1 MLPVH
6 SSALLA
12 LLVLSLGLP
21 AWAEKADRDKPMN
34 AEADAMRHDDLKQLT
49 VFTGNVLITKGSILI
64 RGGRVEVSQS
74 PDGYQRAQIV
84 AAPGQLAYYRSKRD
98 GVDETVEGEAE
109 LIEYDGRADTVQFS
123 RRAALRRYVGAS
135 LADETTGGLI
145 RYDNLAD
152 VFTVDGGP
160 RNGASGGRVRALL
173 SPRTGNAAP
182 ASETAPGLPKPPAAP
197 APQLRPSSRLG
208 QDKK

>member
-1 MLPVH
+1 MSPLH
-6 SSALLA
+6 RSALLA
-12 LLVLSLGLP
+12 LLALSLGLP

-64 RGGRVEVSQS
+64 RGARVEVSQS

-84 AAPGQLAYYRSKRD
+84 ASPGQLAYYRSKRD

-123 RRAALRRYVGAS
+123 RRAVLRRYVGAS
-135 LADETTGGLI
+135 LADETTGALI

-152 VFTVDGGP
+152 VFTVDGAL
-160 RNGASGGRVRALL
+160 RNGSPGGRVRAQL
-173 SPRTGNAAP
+173 SPRQGAP
-182 ASETAPGLPKPPAAP
+182 APAAEAVAAQPNVPAAP
-197 APQLRPSSRLG
+197 KLTPSTRLG